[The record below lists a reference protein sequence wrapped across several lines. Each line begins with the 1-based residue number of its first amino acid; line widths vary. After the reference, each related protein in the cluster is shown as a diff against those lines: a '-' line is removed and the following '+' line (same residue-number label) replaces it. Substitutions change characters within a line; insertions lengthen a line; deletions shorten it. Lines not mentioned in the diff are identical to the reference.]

1 MSKLSR
7 IERYVEVVEEL
18 KLWERQ
24 YDLLSASVLEKFPEI
39 FPEGCCSFQE
49 YKWARH
55 MIESRAWHLRGKQH
69 LAPMAD
75 FFNHEP
81 LPSMTYDTEP
91 DEVRVSLFGG
101 GFGLKSVKGALILFE
116 GPCLMRPSE
125 ESQGVI
131 LFSSV
136 AASLFLRLPTSL
148 ILAW

>member
-1 MSKLSR
+1 MWLCW
-7 IERYVEVVEEL
+7 IDANANDDDDDDDNDNDRYVEVVEEL

-39 FPEGCCSFQE
+39 FPEGCCSFEE

-91 DEVRVSLFGG
+91 DEVCPSSWSSSSMVLVVVVCVVAKKRCSRH
-101 GFGLKSVKGALILFE
+101 SV
-116 GPCLMRPSE
+116 CLVH
-125 ESQGVI
+125 G
-131 LFSSV
+131 
-136 AASLFLRLPTSL
+136 
-148 ILAW
+148 W